1 MKKLFLIGTLV
12 FVSCGPTI
20 TLQRL
25 NTQQYLEKPP
35 DAPIAVFFTKAPK
48 CPYDEIG
55 VTKATEGAFAGD
67 ETTFIEAM
75 KKKAREVGGDA
86 LLLNQVNSNNA
97 GYVALAPGVVSSV
110 NESTQSATIIRFK
123 NSDCRE

>member
-1 MKKLFLIGTLV
+1 MKTLFLIAVTLLI
-12 FVSCGPTI
+12 SCGPTI

-35 DAPIAVFFTKAPK
+35 DTPIAVFYTKPPK
-48 CPYDEIG
+48 CPYDELGI
-55 VTKATEGAFAGD
+55 TKATEGAFAGD

-75 KKKAREVGGDA
+75 KNKAREVGGDA

-97 GYVALAPGVVSSV
+97 GYVALAPGVISSV

-123 NSDCRE
+123 NSDCME